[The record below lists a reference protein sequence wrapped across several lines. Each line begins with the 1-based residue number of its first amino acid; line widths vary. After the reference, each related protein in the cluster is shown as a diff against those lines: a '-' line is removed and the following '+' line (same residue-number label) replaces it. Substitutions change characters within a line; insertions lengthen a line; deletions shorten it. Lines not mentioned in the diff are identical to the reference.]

1 MLEAKEG
8 DENWHEGGDGHCRR
22 NDIFCFWITR
32 AQRTHLCAKHTYPL
46 IFMVFW
52 GKVAAR
58 IVKRVKKIGM
68 KEEIVDLERDVANE
82 IGGGSWAS

>member
-1 MLEAKEG
+1 MCKA
-8 DENWHEGGDGHCRR
+8 H
-22 NDIFCFWITR
+22 IS
-32 AQRTHLCAKHTYPL
+32 THFHGFL
-46 IFMVFW
+46 

-58 IVKRVKKIGM
+58 IVMRVKKIGM